1 MDFHQP
7 KKFINGA
14 EWYSH
19 ESGVWCG
26 GGGIS
31 IAINKH
37 ILGPPLG
44 RPISEAYSIQ
54 MAQILLL
61 AHIVKY
67 YRPILIVVLMKI
79 SAGVLV
85 FAALVYMYC

>member
-1 MDFHQP
+1 L
-7 KKFINGA
+7 
-14 EWYSH
+14 
-19 ESGVWCG
+19 VG
-26 GGGIS
+26 GGGVS

-37 ILGPPLG
+37 ILGAPLE

-61 AHIVKY
+61 AHILKILH
-67 YRPILIVVLMKI
+67 RPILIVALMKI

-85 FAALVYMYC
+85 KFLRPWYTVEQGLANTWGFL